1 MPSLPH
7 PQRATIRPRIL
18 VAGSTPMLLE
28 DAVAR
33 LLAEP
38 GEADVALVGRKGA
51 GKTTALRHLA
61 ATFGMR
67 RDLRLVDET
76 DSSPS
81 QRARVTIRATRG
93 ASENPDQRAFVLAP
107 WGDEDCDLY
116 LAQNHPQQREAT
128 LEAWKLPAPLLDLRQ
143 RPDLVAAVLDH
154 IATVVRVDPNMQL
167 PDAFCALAF
176 VLATRLGQRR
186 AAARAFSLR
195 ALGAAGSRS
204 QEATEALLTPSDRHL
219 LDCACVRTML
229 AAEELVRTAL
239 QRNDAPTPPRQW
251 PQQLVDAIA
260 HLLLVDPV
268 LVHELG
274 ALAMNPSRRPA
285 LLMSILCAAESSFRP
300 PVGRYR
306 DLAGARLCGIDMR
319 GANLAGAN
327 LRGVDFTGAM
337 LCDADLRTADLTGA
351 RLLGADLSRALLKGC
366 KLDGAEL
373 EGAELREASLDPG
386 ALQSQPSQRRG
397 LGQNAG

>member
-1 MPSLPH
+1 
-7 PQRATIRPRIL
+7 
-18 VAGSTPMLLE
+18 MLLE
-28 DAVAR
+28 DAVSR
-33 LLAEP
+33 LLAAP
-38 GEADVALVGRKGA
+38 GEADVALVGRNGS

-61 ATFGMR
+61 ATFGNR
-67 RDLRLVDET
+67 LDLRLVDDT
-76 DSSPS
+76 DSAPS

-93 ASENPDQRAFVLAP
+93 RTESADGTAFVLAP
-107 WGDEDCDLY
+107 WSDEDCDLY
-116 LAQNHPQQREAT
+116 LAMNHPQQRELA
-128 LEAWKLPAPLLDLRQ
+128 LAAWALPAPMLDLRQ

-154 IATVVRVDPNMQL
+154 IATVARVDPTLQL

-195 ALGAAGSRS
+195 SLGAAGARS

-239 QRNDAPTPPRQW
+239 QRAEAPTPPRQW

-274 ALAMNPSRRPA
+274 ALAVNPPRRPA
-285 LLMSILCAAESSFRP
+285 LLLSILAAAEPAFRP

-306 DLAGARLCGIDMR
+306 DLSGARLCGIDMR
-319 GANLAGAN
+319 GASLAEAN
-327 LRGVDFTGAM
+327 LQRVDFTGAK
-337 LCDADLRTADLTGA
+337 LCDADLRGADMTGA
-351 RLLGADLSRALLKGC
+351 RLCGADLSRALMTGC
-366 KLDGAEL
+366 KLEGADL
-373 EGAELREASLDPG
+373 EGADLRDAALDPG
-386 ALQSQPSQRRG
+386 ALPTKPSQRRG
-397 LGQNAG
+397 MGQSAG

>member
-1 MPSLPH
+1 MARLPH

-18 VAGSTPMLLE
+18 VDGATPMLLE

-33 LLAEP
+33 LLAAP
-38 GEADVALVGRKGA
+38 GEADIALVGRNGS

-61 ATFGMR
+61 ATFGNR
-67 RDLRLVDET
+67 SDLRLVDES
-76 DSSPS
+76 DSAPM

-93 ASENPDQRAFVLAP
+93 RPDAADAQTFVLAP
-107 WGDEDCDLY
+107 WSDEDCDLY
-116 LAQNHPQQREAT
+116 LAMNHPQQRGPA
-128 LEAWKLPAPLLDLRQ
+128 LAAWMLPAPTLDLRQ
-143 RPDLVAAVLDH
+143 RPDLVAATLDH
-154 IATVVRVDPNMQL
+154 IATVARVDPNMQL

-195 ALGAAGSRS
+195 SLGAASSRS
-204 QEATEALLTPSDRHL
+204 QEATEALLTPSDRQL

-229 AAEELVRTAL
+229 AAEDLVRAAL
-239 QRNDAPTPPRQW
+239 QRSDAPTPPRQW

-260 HLLLVDPV
+260 HLLLIDPV

-274 ALAMNPSRRPA
+274 TLAMDPPRRPA
-285 LLMSILCAAESSFRP
+285 LLLSILAAAEPSFRP

-306 DLAGARLCGIDMR
+306 DLAGARLRGIDMR

-327 LRGVDFTGAM
+327 LQRVDFTGAR
-337 LCDADLRTADLTGA
+337 LCDADLTGADLTGA
-351 RLLGADLSRALLKGC
+351 RLCGSDLSRASMTRC
-366 KLDGAEL
+366 KLEGAEF
-373 EGAELREASLDPG
+373 EGAELREAVMDPG
-386 ALQSQPSQRRG
+386 ALPTQPSQRRG
-397 LGQNAG
+397 LGQSAG